1 MILGLKSQ
9 FIFDGT
15 FSEELFVSAFEFST
29 VVLLLEALL
38 LFGVSLLLVV
48 SLEFADAPGAE
59 ENVGLVVE
67 LLTSPQDN
75 NKVKV
80 RK

>member
-15 FSEELFVSAFEFST
+15 FSEELLVSAFKFST
-29 VVLLLEALL
+29 VVLLLEL
-38 LFGVSLLLVV
+38 SLSLVV
-48 SLEFADAPGAE
+48 SLEFADAPWTE

-75 NKVKV
+75 NNVKV

>member
-15 FSEELFVSAFEFST
+15 FSEELLVFAFEFST
-29 VVLLLEALL
+29 VVLLLEASLL
-38 LFGVSLLLVV
+38 LDVSLSLVV
-48 SLEFADAPGAE
+48 SLEFADAPWTE